1 MVYCNEMNIN
11 ERKELITRGSVEV
24 LNKEEMDLVL
34 KKKNLLVYCGY
45 EPSGE
50 IHLGHLVTMMKLLDF
65 QKAGI
70 NVIMLLANWH
80 AWLNK
85 KGDWDFLNKQMKLW
99 EAGMK
104 AAGLSKA
111 KFVRGTDFQRKED
124 YINDVMLM
132 ALDTTVNRGIR
143 SMQMVARDIENAKVS
158 QIIYPL
164 MQIEDIKALDLDF
177 VVAGIDQRKIHALGI
192 ELFSKI
198 GFKKKPI
205 FVHTGIITS
214 LKGPGEKMSS
224 SSPDS
229 MISIRDSKKSISEKI
244 SKAYCPEGNVVEN
257 PILEICKMI
266 LFPKFEKIKIKR
278 QPKFGGDLIYNSYY
292 DLESD
297 FIKGSLHP
305 LDLKNAVSEYL
316 EEIIEPIRKAWK

>member
-1 MVYCNEMNIN
+1 MNIN
-11 ERKELITRGSVEV
+11 ERKELIERNSVEV
-24 LNKEEMDLVL
+24 LNKDELDETL
-34 KKKNLLVYCGY
+34 KKKILKVYCGY

-50 IHLGHLVTMMKLLDF
+50 IHLGHLVTLMKLLDF

-70 NVIMLLANWH
+70 NVVILLANWH

-85 KGDWDFLNKQMKLW
+85 KGDWTFLEKQMKLW
-99 EAGMK
+99 QAGMK

-124 YINDVMLM
+124 YINDVMAM

-143 SMQMVARDIENAKVS
+143 SMQTVARDIENAKIS

-177 VVAGIDQRKIHALGI
+177 VVAGIDQRKIHALGM

-198 GFKKKPI
+198 GLKKKPI

-214 LKGPGEKMSS
+214 LRGPGQKMSS
-224 SSPDS
+224 SIPDS
-229 MISIRDSKKSISEKI
+229 MISIRDSFKTIKEKI
-244 SKAYCPEGNVVEN
+244 NRAYCPEGNATEN
-257 PILEICKMI
+257 PVLEILRMI
-266 LFPKFEKIKIKR
+266 LFPKFGKIKVNR
-278 QPKFGGDLIYNSYY
+278 PQKFGGDLTYNSYY

-297 FIKGSLHP
+297 FTRKTLHP
-305 LDLKNAVSEYL
+305 LDLKNSVAEYL
-316 EEIIEPIRKAWK
+316 EEIIVPIRKAWR

>member
-1 MVYCNEMNIN
+1 MNIN
-11 ERKELITRGSVEV
+11 ERKELIMRNSVEV
-24 LNKEEMDLVL
+24 LNKEEIDFVL
-34 KKKNLLVYCGY
+34 KKRNLKVYCGY

-65 QKAGI
+65 QKAGVKI
-70 NVIMLLANWH
+70 IVLLANWH
-80 AWLNK
+80 AWLNR
-85 KGDWDFLNKQMKLW
+85 KGEWNFLNKQMRLW
-99 EAGMK
+99 GEGMK
-104 AAGLSKA
+104 AAGLNRA

-124 YINDVMLM
+124 YVNDVMVM

-143 SMQMVARDIENAKVS
+143 SMQMVARDIENAKIS

-177 VVAGIDQRKIHALGI
+177 VVAGIDQRKIHALGM

-214 LKGPGEKMSS
+214 LKGPGRKMSS
-224 SSPDS
+224 SLPDS
-229 MISIRDSKKSISEKI
+229 MISIRDSKNSIKEKI

-257 PILEICKMI
+257 PVLEICKLI
-266 LFPKFEKIKIKR
+266 LFPKFRKIEIKR
-278 QPKFGGDLIYNSYY
+278 QQKFGGNLLYTSYY

-297 FIKGSLHP
+297 FIKRSLHP
-305 LDLKNAVSEYL
+305 LDLKNAVAEYL
-316 EEIIEPIRKAWK
+316 EEMIAPIRKAWK